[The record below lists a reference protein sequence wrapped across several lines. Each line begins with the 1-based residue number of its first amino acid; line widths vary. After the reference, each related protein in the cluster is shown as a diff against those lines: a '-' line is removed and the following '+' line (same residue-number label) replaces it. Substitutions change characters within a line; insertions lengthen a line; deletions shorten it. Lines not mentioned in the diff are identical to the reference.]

1 MYSTADLTFY
11 PRHRDGCVR
20 VCQGDNTVKTEVLKR
35 YIISNIKGHKRV
47 QIGSSPE
54 ETLVFMKS
62 GSVLVS
68 CRLFDTVVSG
78 ITSSGLQD
86 TTEPLYPLLSLQH
99 CVFLPINQG

>member
-1 MYSTADLTFY
+1 M
-11 PRHRDGCVR
+11 CVSR
-20 VCQGDNTVKTEVLKR
+20 CQHHENRSSQMVHYLEYLKVT
-35 YIISNIKGHKRV
+35 KGV

-54 ETLVFMKS
+54 ETLVFIKS